1 MTSMRDYLEQREKT
15 LEARVAALELENEGL
30 RNSLN
35 VLGDVV
41 GERLKITRQQ
51 EREACAV
58 AAEQYAAPRDPSIRY
73 ASVDEIVEM
82 IAADIRKRT

>member
-1 MTSMRDYLEQREKT
+1 MLLMHQLQEKLDALPPDVRAVAWELAYVMRD
-15 LEARVAALELENEGL
+15 A
-30 RNSLN
+30 
-35 VLGDVV
+35 
-41 GERLKITRQQ
+41 

-73 ASVDEIVEM
+73 ASQDEIVEM